1 MWNLK
6 KKKDTNEFFLQNRS
20 RLTDFEN
27 EFMVTRERC
36 EGRIDWELE
45 LDRHACLCLKQIT
58 NKGRRKWQP
67 SPLFLPGKS
76 HGQRSPE
83 RVRHNLGT
91 NQQQKQTNKDLL

>member
-6 KKKDTNEFFLQNRS
+6 KKDKNEFIYKTEADS
-20 RLTDFEN
+20 GFEN

-36 EGRIDWELE
+36 EGGIDWELE
-45 LDRHACLCLKQIT
+45 TDMHARLCLKQIT

-76 HGQRSPE
+76 HGQRSLE
-83 RVRHNLGT
+83 RVRHDLGT
-91 NQQQKQTNKDLL
+91 KQQQKQTNEDLL